1 MQRANLIQSSPQN
14 KSKGYFC
21 CLSLLVHLN
30 LFQIITLEKGA
41 TMKNEGSHA
50 ILKKGGLLKQRV
62 GHDLMRKGALR
73 LDMFLLRIHT
83 GHHAMLQFL
92 LTLSMAI
99 LWLVITTDIINQHL
113 HLSLGSFLLF

>member
-1 MQRANLIQSSPQN
+1 
-14 KSKGYFC
+14 
-21 CLSLLVHLN
+21 
-30 LFQIITLEKGA
+30 
-41 TMKNEGSHA
+41 MKNEGSHA